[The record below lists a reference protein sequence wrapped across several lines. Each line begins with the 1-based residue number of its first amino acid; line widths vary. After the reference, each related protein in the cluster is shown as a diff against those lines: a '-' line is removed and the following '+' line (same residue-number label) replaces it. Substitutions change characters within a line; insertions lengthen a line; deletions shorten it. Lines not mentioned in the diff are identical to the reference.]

1 MPYDHHS
8 LIADE
13 PLWTGRK
20 VPLGCCKD
28 ANKYDSGFI
37 SLCIIKYLTL
47 QILPI

>member
-1 MPYDHHS
+1 MPRNQHS

-13 PLWTGRK
+13 PLWTVRK
-20 VPLGCCKD
+20 APPGCCKD